1 MASKGISF
9 NIEKATESIKDVYT
23 VSGSHEAGGYNYGI
37 VVSRFNEHLTTALVA
52 TAIACLREHGA
63 KDAQITVAW
72 VPGAF
77 EIPVMASKMA
87 KSGKYHSVMVFGAVL
102 EGETLHARLISG
114 TLVRAIAETSLE
126 THVPIIDGVVNAT
139 SMKIAEKRC
148 YSGEESRGWYC
159 ALAAME
165 MAHVVDSVS

>member
-9 NIEKATESIKDVYT
+9 NIERRRSRWNVYT
-23 VSGSHEAGGYNYGI
+23 VVESRSRRLQYGI
-37 VVSRFNEHLTTALVA
+37 VVSRFNEHLTTLVA

-87 KSGKYHSVMVFGAVL
+87 KSGKYHAVMVFGAVL

-114 TLVRAIAETSLE
+114 TLVRAIAETTLE